1 MSALPCG
8 ICKVEHFSGEHAPR
22 APRVYKTFP
31 LILEKYPTLSRVW
44 EGKFGPCVAES
55 KRTLCVFPG
64 RRVSVVWR
72 KTQKRRK
79 RQCPLPELVTKWGK
93 VLISLKLFC
102 QRTRV
107 GWVSARVR
115 SAPALF
121 CENPFPHACFL
132 LRTLAIHAHANG
144 EEASTRGC
152 ICASLLLYQ
161 PVSPRSAFC
170 CVRVS

>member
-1 MSALPCG
+1 MYFGTCFRAFSLTSLLLACETRRTMSALPCG

-107 GWVSARVR
+107 
-115 SAPALF
+115 
-121 CENPFPHACFL
+121 
-132 LRTLAIHAHANG
+132 
-144 EEASTRGC
+144 RGR
-152 ICASLLLYQ
+152 A
-161 PVSPRSAFC
+161 SPRA
-170 CVRVS
+170 RA